1 MFTEESEYF
10 RARAIEER
18 ARAAD
23 CGDQTIAN
31 IHLDLAEKYEALA
44 NITGG
49 QQALRPGWDG
59 LSDAQP
65 A

>member
-10 RARAIEER
+10 RARAFEER

-23 CGDQTIAN
+23 CGDQTIAD
-31 IHLDLAEKYEALA
+31 IHFDLAEKYEALA
-44 NITGG
+44 NIADG
-49 QQALRPGWDG
+49 QPTLRPGWDG

>member
-1 MFTEESEYF
+1 MSTEESQYF

-23 CGDQTIAN
+23 CGDQTIAD
-31 IHLDLAEKYEALA
+31 IHLDLAVKYEALA

-59 LSDAQP
+59 LSDAQL

>member
-10 RARAIEER
+10 RARAFEER

-23 CGDQTIAN
+23 CGDQTIAD
-31 IHLDLAEKYEALA
+31 IHFDLAEKYEALA

>member
-23 CGDQTIAN
+23 CVDRGIAN